1 MRSKGHR
8 GKSYEAIWPRFA
20 PYSAYHRPAA
30 SRFHYS
36 HLTSSAVPMR
46 SAIVCGRQSPL
57 TSASSG
63 ALFPLPRRQLC
74 HPNCPSKAVRLA
86 VRLLGACCRWA
97 ECGSFEGY
105 LLQLAVQVLE

>member
-63 ALFPLPRRQLC
+63 ALFPLPRRQRQYHGSPCLLV
-74 HPNCPSKAVRLA
+74 KASRI
-86 VRLLGACCRWA
+86 
-97 ECGSFEGY
+97 Y
-105 LLQLAVQVLE
+105 